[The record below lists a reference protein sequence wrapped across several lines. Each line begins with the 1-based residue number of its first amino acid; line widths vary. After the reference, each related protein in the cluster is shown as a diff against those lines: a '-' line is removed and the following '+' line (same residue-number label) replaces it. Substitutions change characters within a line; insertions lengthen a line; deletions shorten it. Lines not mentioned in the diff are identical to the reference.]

1 MKGHLPC
8 CRAQRVG
15 RLQQMPAARRN
26 MTVRVVSLH
35 SLEAGGSR
43 VAGTPSERVALVGVL
58 SADLWA
64 RTQRPLP
71 SYERAEM
78 PVCVVARQANRR

>member
-1 MKGHLPC
+1 
-8 CRAQRVG
+8 
-15 RLQQMPAARRN
+15 MPAARRN

-35 SLEAGGSR
+35 SPEAGESR

-58 SADLWA
+58 SARIWA
-64 RTQRPLP
+64 LSQQPLP
-71 SYERAEM
+71 VYNRAEM